1 MDNHEK
7 KQEADWELDP
17 EYFQVDEE
25 KKLSLEDFM
34 EGGVSPEEQRDS
46 KPDNAL
52 LAKTIAD
59 VRQVLALEQ
68 EGKTTEAIANS
79 LGLDQQYVYN
89 IQVCA
94 QGFREDDEIAVAHLV
109 MMG

>member
-7 KQEADWELDP
+7 KTEADWELDP
-17 EYFQVDEE
+17 EYFEVKEE
-25 KKLSLEDFM
+25 KKLSLEDFI
-34 EGGVSPEEQRDS
+34 EDGVPIEEQEAS
-46 KPDNAL
+46 TSDNGL

-59 VRQVLALEQ
+59 VKQVLALEQ
-68 EGKTTEAIANS
+68 EGKTTEAIAS
-79 LGLDQQYVYN
+79 LLGLERQYVYN

>member
-1 MDNHEK
+1 MNSHEK

-17 EYFQVDEE
+17 EYFQPKEDRT
-25 KKLSLEDFM
+25 LSLEDFI
-34 EGGVSPEEQRDS
+34 EENTSPTAQGETNGE
-46 KPDNAL
+46 NTL
-52 LAKTIAD
+52 LAQTISD
-59 VRQVLALEQ
+59 VKQVLALEQ
-68 EGKTTEAIANS
+68 EGKTTEAIANI
-79 LGLDQQYVYN
+79 LGLNQQYVYN